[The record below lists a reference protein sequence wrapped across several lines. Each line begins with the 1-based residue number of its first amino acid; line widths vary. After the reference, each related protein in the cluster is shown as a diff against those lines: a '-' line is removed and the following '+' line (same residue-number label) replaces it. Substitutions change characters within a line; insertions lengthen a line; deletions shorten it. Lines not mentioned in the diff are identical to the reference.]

1 MFSIRSLYDKIEDS
15 RFELAFIDNTLDDV
29 ISGKHLSFKR
39 VKHAY
44 TDRWF
49 ADPFIIGVSYKQHND
64 GSKKPD
70 KIDLLVEDFRYS
82 EKKAVISKLTIDAH
96 SMRIVRLKEVLRL
109 TSHLSFPIFYKQ
121 NDNKGKEHIYVYPE
135 NGSGFGLRLYEYLPK
150 DEIMKPLEVISKR
163 PLADTVLVRLFGDQI
178 MLTTE
183 LPNPNGNL
191 LEIFRQNDEGA
202 YELSQTFLFPENI
215 ARGAGNIL
223 FHKGHIYRPAQEC
236 NHTYGHAISLQE
248 ILKNTDGSF
257 NFKEVRRIVPPT
269 LSFCYGIH
277 TFNSY
282 DGIIVTDLKYF
293 SHPILGPV
301 FYKLYSL
308 YK

>member
-1 MFSIRSLYDKIEDS
+1 MISLKSLFDKIEDS
-15 RFELAFIDNTLDDV
+15 RFEIAFINNTIDDV
-29 ISGKHLSFKR
+29 LNGKRLSFKR
-39 VKHAY
+39 VKHEF

-64 GSKKPD
+64 GRKIPD

-82 EKKAVISKLTIDAH
+82 EKKAVISKVTVDAN
-96 SMRIVRLKEVLRL
+96 SMRIVRLKEVLRIR
-109 TSHLSFPIFYKQ
+109 SHLSFPIYYKQ
-121 NDNKGKEHIYVYPE
+121 NDDNGKEHIYVYPE
-135 NGSGFGLRLYEYLPK
+135 NGSGYGLRLYEYLPE
-150 DEIMKPLEVISKR
+150 DEIMKPLEIISNR
-163 PLADTVLVRLFGDQI
+163 PLADTVLVRLFGKSM

-191 LEIFRQNDEGA
+191 LKIFKKNDDGE
-202 YELSQTFLFPENI
+202 YELFQTFQFPENI

-223 FHKGHIYRPAQEC
+223 FYNGHIYRPAQEC
-236 NHTYGHAISLQE
+236 NHTYGHAVCLQE
-248 ILKNTDGSF
+248 ILKNTDGSL

-269 LSFCYGIH
+269 FTFCYGIH

-282 DGIIVTDLKYF
+282 DGMIVTDFKYF